1 MNGCKKMVSIFK
13 SQRVR
18 TSLGVK
24 LIIKSLSLHVNRL
37 DIFLKK
43 MKGQRGERGDVSEF
57 VSGIHLYEICW
68 FMFWNRYFTCSSY
81 NEEPVLTKP
90 NSFGLIRDRF

>member
-1 MNGCKKMVSIFK
+1 MVSIFK

-37 DIFLKK
+37 DIFFKK

>member
-1 MNGCKKMVSIFK
+1 MNGCKKMVSIIK

-18 TSLGVK
+18 TSLGIK

-37 DIFLKK
+37 DIFFKK